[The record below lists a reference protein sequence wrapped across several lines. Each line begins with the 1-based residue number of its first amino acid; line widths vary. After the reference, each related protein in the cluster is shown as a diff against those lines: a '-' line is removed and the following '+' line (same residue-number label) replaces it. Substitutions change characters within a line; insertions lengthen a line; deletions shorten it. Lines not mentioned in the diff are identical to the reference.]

1 MTKITVLDP
10 AIKHVRRPADT
21 YVDIHGHK
29 AFCKKLILHN
39 GQLRAGRRNNFLFM
53 GPPGTGKSLL
63 AETLVSELQ
72 DELNAKIP
80 YFVLDA
86 SEDTR
91 EHHLKGGY
99 VMAGDVT
106 PFVLG
111 VIAAA
116 VHSANK
122 FGVSVINIEEITAL
136 SPGTQKILNG
146 LLDHRRAVDIP
157 EANLHI
163 KLDEHAHLIF
173 LSSMNPVVYG
183 GVNALNRDLISRLSP
198 RLQFDFPDSESEI
211 RLLHS
216 LTGEKKGLIL
226 SLVRIAQLSRITTMD
241 YQITTRDL
249 RDTIE
254 IFQATGDMPQA
265 LRSLIN
271 PFSGSEDEYGT
282 MIDRAQACFGV
293 DIKRKKLEYENEVQ
307 VYKV

>member
-1 MTKITVLDP
+1 MITVLDP
-10 AIKHVRRPADT
+10 VIRHVKRPQDE

-29 AFCKKLILHN
+29 KFCLDLILKN
-39 GQLRAGRRNNFLFM
+39 GSLRTDRRNNFLFM

-63 AETLVSELQ
+63 VEWLVSEIQ
-72 DELNAKIP
+72 DQLGAKIP

-122 FGVSVINIEEITAL
+122 YGVAVINIEEITAL

-157 EANLHI
+157 EANLHL
-163 KLDEHAHLIF
+163 KLDEHAQLIF

-183 GVNALNRDLISRLSP
+183 GVNALNRDLVSRLSP
-198 RLQFDFPDSESEI
+198 RLQFDFPDSRSEVE
-211 RLLHS
+211 LLHK

-226 SLVRIAQLSRITTMD
+226 SLVRVAQLSRISTMD

-254 IFQATGDMPQA
+254 MYQATGDMTQC

-271 PFSGSEDEYGT
+271 PFSGSEDEFIK
-282 MIDRAQACFGV
+282 MVDRAEACFDV
-293 DIKRKKLEYENEVQ
+293 KIKQQKAEYENEVQ
-307 VYKV
+307 VYRI